1 MSYCQH
7 CGAELHD
14 GAQFCEK
21 CGTARGATAPPS
33 SGHGFDAND
42 AMAIG
47 GFGASLMGRGGG
59 GDVASYLMSKSA
71 LENLE
76 SSGQANSPMADLA
89 RAGLQITKIKI
100 IVGCTVF
107 VIAIIAM
114 IIFISYAQHQQ
125 QQFQHNFNNPT
136 GPTGF
141 PQPPT
146 LPNALAPLAQG
157 LRLALTR
164 S

>member
-14 GAQFCEK
+14 GASFCEK
-21 CGTARGATAPPS
+21 CGTARGATTPPQT
-33 SGHGFDAND
+33 GHGFDAND

-59 GDVASYLMSKSA
+59 GDVASYMMSKSA

-76 SSGQANSPMADLA
+76 SSGRANSPMADLA

-100 IVGCTVF
+100 IAGCVF
-107 VIAIIAM
+107 AVIVIIVM
-114 IIFISYAQHQQ
+114 IVVISNAEHQQ
-125 QQFQHNFNNPT
+125 QQLQNNFNNPT
-136 GPTGF
+136 GPTGL
-141 PQPPT
+141 PQPPI
-146 LPNALAPLAQG
+146 LPNALAPLTQG
-157 LRLALTR
+157 IRLLFTH